1 MNLIDDLI
9 SRLDNNS
16 PLKQRLTSPRFQL
29 SQEILGARIR
39 LYLTPAQAAQRL
51 RMSEEQYRGFENAI
65 NLTADIRQY
74 EKVLDKLLEEEG
86 KQDAG

>member
-9 SRLDNNS
+9 NRLDDDS

-51 RMSEEQYRGFENAI
+51 HMSEEQYHSFENAI

-86 KQDAG
+86 KHDAG